1 MAEHYIEI
9 EVAYALAEEQWI
21 IPLRVAEG
29 TTLEQAIH
37 ASGLLERRPEIN
49 LAVQKVG
56 IYGKTAKPDTVLRG
70 GDRVEI
76 YRPLM
81 ADPKE
86 VRRQRAEAGK
96 GMRKGG
102 GDPPGGG

>member
-1 MAEHYIEI
+1 MAEHYIDI

-21 IPLRVAEG
+21 VPLRVAQG

-37 ASGLLERRPEIN
+37 ASGLLEKRPEID
-49 LAVQKVG
+49 LAAQKVG
-56 IYGKTAKPDTVLRG
+56 IYGKAAKPDTVLRS
-70 GDRVEI
+70 GDRVEV
-76 YRPLM
+76 YRPLI

-96 GMRKGG
+96 GMKKGG
-102 GDPPGGG
+102 GDLPGS